1 MAIGEHSFEV
11 NLGRGGVE
19 MDGIGVDVDFACL
32 DGAGVHSLL
41 IDGHSHRLL
50 ARRESKGRWDLHV
63 AGRRF
68 QAEVLDERTRA
79 IRDITAAQ
87 AGPVGPSPVRAPMPG
102 LIVRV
107 EVSVN
112 DIVTPGQAQAIVE
125 AMKMENELTA
135 DGEARVS
142 AVHVAPGDA
151 VERDQVLVELAA
163 LEEDAP

>member
-1 MAIGEHSFEV
+1 M
-11 NLGRGGVE
+11 NLGRDGVE
-19 MDGIGVDVDFACL
+19 IDGIGVDVDFACL

-50 ARRESKGRWDLHV
+50 ARRESKGRWGLHV

-79 IRDITAAQ
+79 IRDITTAQ

-112 DIVTPGQAQAIVE
+112 DIVTPGQGVAIVE
-125 AMKMENELTA
+125 AMKMETEIRSQTSGQVVVVNV
-135 DGEARVS
+135 GV
-142 AVHVAPGDA
+142 GDA
-151 VERDQVLVELAA
+151 VKVGDSLMALA
-163 LEEDAP
+163 